1 MIGFDP
7 SLGQLT
13 QTINSQNCEFRK
25 GSAEKIEVEDHSVSL
40 LTAAQAAHWFNFS
53 QFYPEAKRVLKKG
66 GVLAIWGYGL
76 CQLNHDEANQLLKY
90 VFFFST
96 LKSLTSILFC
106 YINLVLYRNCWKI
119 LGFWKKDD

>member
-90 VFFFST
+90 VFFFFNFKKFDFNSF
-96 LKSLTSILFC
+96 LLYKFSIIQKLLEN
-106 YINLVLYRNCWKI
+106 IGI
-119 LGFWKKDD
+119 LEER